1 MMTTQILSERV
12 DDVLT
17 ITLNRPEA
25 LNAITQEMV
34 DAMNALL
41 DAAEADGT
49 RVIVLTGAGRAFC
62 AGADLIAVG
71 ADPVGSTKFLADLQ
85 ALFVRL
91 AAFPMPVIAAVNG
104 TAMGGGTEFILAC
117 DFAVAADSAK
127 VGDGHTNVGVIPG
140 GGGATILPQRV
151 PLAIAKYVVY
161 TGDRLTAQQW
171 LQYGLFAEVVADA
184 ELLERVAA
192 LAAKLA
198 AKSPLALREIKGLMS
213 HGPLDHQTG
222 LALELE
228 ASARYASSEDM
239 AEGLA
244 AFAEKRPPR
253 FTGR

>member
-1 MMTTQILSERV
+1 MTTELLTAR
-12 DDVLT
+12 DGDVLT

-25 LNAITQEMV
+25 LNAINAAMV
-34 DAMNALL
+34 DGMNAIL
-41 DAAEADGT
+41 DTAETDGT
-49 RVIVLTGAGRAFC
+49 RVIVITGAGRGFC
-62 AGADLIAVG
+62 AGADLMAVG
-71 ADPVGSTKFLADLQ
+71 ADPAGSTKFLADLQ

-91 AAFPMPVIAAVNG
+91 AAAPMPVIAAVNG

-117 DFAVAADSAK
+117 DFAIAAESAK

-151 PLAIAKYVVY
+151 PLGIAKYVVY

-171 LQYGLFAEVVADA
+171 LQYGLFAEVVPDA
-184 ELLERVAA
+184 ELLERAAA
-192 LAAKLA
+192 LAAKIA
-198 AKSPLALREIKGLMS
+198 AKSPLALREIKGLMG
-213 HGPLDHQTG
+213 HGPLDHATG

-228 ASARYASSEDM
+228 ASRRYASSEDM
-239 AEGLA
+239 AEGVA

>member
-1 MMTTQILSERV
+1 MTTEIIAERSG
-12 DDVLT
+12 DVLR

-25 LNAITQEMV
+25 LNAITPAMV
-34 DAMNALL
+34 ARLGELL
-41 DAAEADGT
+41 DEAAEDGT
-49 RVIVLTGAGRAFC
+49 RVIVLTGAGRGFC
-62 AGADLIAVG
+62 AGADLLAVG
-71 ADPVGSTKFLADLQ
+71 ADPAGSTKFLGDLQ
-85 ALFVRL
+85 ALLVRI
-91 AAFPMPVIAAVNG
+91 AGFPMPVIAAVNG
-104 TAMGGGTEFILAC
+104 TAMGGGTELILAA
-117 DFAVAADSAK
+117 DFAIAAESAK

-171 LQYGLFAEVVADA
+171 LQYGLFAEVVPDA
-184 ELLERVAA
+184 ELLERVGVVADR
-192 LAAKLA
+192 LA
-198 AKSPLALREIKGLMS
+198 AKSPLGLREIKGLMS
-213 HGPLDHQTG
+213 HGPLDHATG

-228 ASARYASSEDM
+228 ANSRYATSEDM